1 MSIKIRLIMMNF
13 LQFFI
18 WGSWLTS
25 LGVYL
30 NNNLHFEGG
39 QIASV
44 FSTMGI
50 AAIIMPPLMGMIA
63 DKWINTEWLLSGC
76 HIAGGII
83 LFCLSSITNFSD
95 FFWTILLYN
104 MMYMPTLSL
113 ANSLAYNSLKS
124 RNMDVVRDF
133 PPIRIW
139 GTIGFIGA
147 MWLVDICGWT
157 SSKSQLYLAAI
168 ASIIY
173 GIYALT
179 LPKYSPLKSLE
190 KSSIKSFLGLDALH
204 LFKNY
209 RMASFFVFSM
219 LIGAALQ
226 ITNTFG
232 QPFLSD
238 FANDPLY
245 RDSFTIK
252 HPGILTS
259 ISQMSEALFILT
271 IPFFL
276 KRFGIKTVMLMSIG
290 GWFLRFGLFGI
301 ANPNEGFIFL
311 ILSMIVYG
319 MAFDFFN
326 VSGSL
331 FIEQETKPQ
340 IRASAQGLFV
350 FMTNGV
356 GTIIGT
362 KGSGWIVDHFTFA
375 DGTKDWPS
383 IWYSFAT
390 YALIL
395 GILFA
400 LFFGWKKKNSSIKVL

>member
-1 MSIKIRLIMMNF
+1 MNIHLKTMYY

-30 NNNLHFEGG
+30 DRTLHFDGS

-44 FSTMGI
+44 FATMGI
-50 AAIIMPPLMGMIA
+50 AAIIMPPLMGVIA
-63 DKWINTEWLLSGC
+63 DKWVNAERLLSVC
-76 HIAGGII
+76 HIIGGIF
-83 LFCLSSITNFSD
+83 LFLQTYITSFSS
-95 FFWTILLYN
+95 FFWIMLLYN

-113 ANSLAYNSLKS
+113 ASSLSYNTLK
-124 RNMDVVRDF
+124 NKELDVVTDF

-139 GTIGFIGA
+139 GTIGFISA
-147 MWLVDICGWT
+147 MWLVDLCGWT
-157 SSKSQLYLAAI
+157 SMKYQLHLAAVFSV
-168 ASIIY
+168 AC
-173 GIYALT
+173 GLFALT
-179 LPKYSPLKSLE
+179 LPKYMPIKSLE
-190 KSSIKSFLGLDALH
+190 KTSIRSFLGIDALQ
-204 LFKNY
+204 LLKNY
-209 RMASFFVFSM
+209 RMSLFFLFSM

-238 FANDPLY
+238 FANNPLY
-245 RDSFTIK
+245 KDSFTIK

-259 ISQMSEALFILT
+259 ISQISEALFILA

-276 KRFGIKTVMLMSIG
+276 KRFGIKTVMLMSIV
-290 GWFLRFGLFGI
+290 GWFFRFGLFGI
-301 ANPNEGFIFL
+301 SNPNENFIFL

-331 FIEQETKPQ
+331 FIEQETSPQ
-340 IRASAQGLFV
+340 IRASAQGMFI
-350 FMTNGV
+350 FMINGV

-362 KGSGWIVDHFTFA
+362 KGSGWVVDYFTDQ
-375 DGTKDWPS
+375 DGIRNWQM
-383 IWYSFAT
+383 IWFSFAL
-390 YALIL
+390 YSLIL
-395 GILFA
+395 AILFA
-400 LFFGWKKKNSSIKVL
+400 FLFRVKKTKL